1 MQTLKNLLVTLHSD
15 EDGAGATEYI
25 ILLIL
30 IACVVIA
37 MVKVFGE
44 TISTKFSESSAK
56 VTKDVVWD
64 GSGGAAGGG
73 AAGGGAAGGGTP

>member
-1 MQTLKNLLVTLHSD
+1 MTDLKNLLIALHND

-37 MVKVFGE
+37 IVKLFG
-44 TISTKFSESSAK
+44 TTVSKKFDKANTSVENE
-56 VTKDVVWD
+56 VEF
-64 GSGGAAGGG
+64 
-73 AAGGGAAGGGTP
+73 

>member
-1 MQTLKNLLVTLHSD
+1 MTDLKNLLIALHND

-37 MVKVFGE
+37 IVKLFG
-44 TISTKFSESSAK
+44 STVSQKFDKANTSVKGE
-56 VTKDVVWD
+56 VDF
-64 GSGGAAGGG
+64 
-73 AAGGGAAGGGTP
+73 

>member
-1 MQTLKNLLVTLHSD
+1 MNELKNLLMTLHKD

-37 MVKVFGE
+37 IVKAFG
-44 TISTKFSESSAK
+44 STVSSKFNNANTSVSNQ
-56 VTKDVVWD
+56 VNF
-64 GSGGAAGGG
+64 
-73 AAGGGAAGGGTP
+73 